1 MMTQRRIL
9 DKNKVADAAREIVK
23 ESGMPALTFG
33 NLAKSLGIKS
43 QSVYNYFH
51 NSDELLEYLG
61 ADLMHCLYDELTA
74 GLIGL
79 SGREALLKYG
89 EIAHQFF
96 LKQGKLVSTIHT
108 VQNYPKDSDFVQAM
122 EQVLQIISQIIDG
135 QKNIKIDR
143 VAFLQAFISQVL
155 GFTLVESMGLFDTYG
170 VPHNT
175 ESFRKTLEITTDA
188 FV

>member
-1 MMTQRRIL
+1 MTQRRVL

-23 ESGMPALTFG
+23 ASGMPALTFG
-33 NLAKSLGIKS
+33 NLAKKLGIKS

-61 ADLMHCLYDELTA
+61 ADLMHALYEELTT

-96 LKQGKLVSTIHT
+96 LKQGKLVRTIHT
-108 VQNYPKDSDFVQAM
+108 IPNYPRDSDFVKAM

-155 GFTLVESMGLFDTYG
+155 GFTLVESMGLFETYD
-170 VPHNT
+170 VPHTN
-175 ESFRKTLEITTDA
+175 ESFRRVLEITTDA